1 MKNCSKELEKS
12 TTETETVPNTLYS
25 EVEGSENSLAFENL
39 KSNKGAKENIYQE
52 EADTAYSTVTKDKPK
67 VLSKAKIIHGDF
79 RADVYDTVDETSLG
93 CAKSGTDGAMYATVD
108 DYDHK
113 LSGQDNETGEI
124 NVAVVKSV
132 EITGSSEENT
142 TDDNDAQTG
151 QVYAA
156 VDKSKK
162 KDQAKLNIEGIENEE
177 TAMCENDDLY
187 EASKDIDHTKLS
199 VEAAETEE
207 IVMCENDDLY
217 EAREEIAEEIENR
230 RDNVKCKD
238 TNYESVLME
247 N

>member
-1 MKNCSKELEKS
+1 MKNSSIESEKS
-12 TTETETVPNTLYS
+12 TTETGKVPDTLYS
-25 EVEGSENSLAFENL
+25 EVEGSANTPAFENL
-39 KSNKGAKENIYQE
+39 KLNKGAKENIYQE
-52 EADTAYSTVTKDKPK
+52 EADTTYSTVNEDEPK
-67 VLSKAKIIHGDF
+67 VPSKAKIIHGDF

-93 CAKSGTDGAMYATVD
+93 CTKSGTDGAMYATVD

-124 NVAVVKSV
+124 NVVVAKSV
-132 EITGSSEENT
+132 EN
-142 TDDNDAQTG
+142 TDDGEERTRDDNVQTG
-151 QVYAA
+151 EVYAA

-162 KDQAKLNIEGIENEE
+162 KDQTKFGIEEAENEE

-187 EASKDIDHTKLS
+187 EACKEIDHTKLS

-217 EAREEIAEEIENR
+217 EAREEIENR

-238 TNYESVLME
+238 TNYESVVME

>member
-1 MKNCSKELEKS
+1 M
-12 TTETETVPNTLYS
+12 
-25 EVEGSENSLAFENL
+25 
-39 KSNKGAKENIYQE
+39 
-52 EADTAYSTVTKDKPK
+52 
-67 VLSKAKIIHGDF
+67 
-79 RADVYDTVDETSLG
+79 DETSLG
-93 CAKSGTDGAMYATVD
+93 NTKSEIDGAMYATVD

-142 TDDNDAQTG
+142 TGDNAQRG
-151 QVYAA
+151 QIYAA

-162 KDQAKLNIEGIENEE
+162 KDQAKLNIEGTENDE

-187 EASKDIDHTKLS
+187 EASKEIDHTKLS

-230 RDNVKCKD
+230 RDNVKSKD
-238 TNYESVLME
+238 TYYESVVME

>member
-1 MKNCSKELEKS
+1 M
-12 TTETETVPNTLYS
+12 
-25 EVEGSENSLAFENL
+25 

-52 EADTAYSTVTKDKPK
+52 EADTTYSTVNEDEPK
-67 VLSKAKIIHGDF
+67 VPSKAKIIHGDF

-93 CAKSGTDGAMYATVD
+93 NTKSGTDGAMYATVD

-124 NVAVVKSV
+124 NVVVVKSV
-132 EITGSSEENT
+132 ENTEDSEENI
-142 TDDNDAQTG
+142 TDDNAPTG

-162 KDQAKLNIEGIENEE
+162 KDQAKLNIEGTENEE

-187 EASKDIDHTKLS
+187 EASKDIDQTKLS

-217 EAREEIAEEIENR
+217 EAREEIAEEIEKR
-230 RDNVKCKD
+230 RDNVISKD
-238 TNYESVLME
+238 TNYESVVLE